1 MAAENH
7 GETVNP
13 MTQLPAPVRRC
24 LVLAPLRRC
33 LAVALLPV
41 LAASAWAMAGW
52 TDRNEYDLVL
62 KIRVEASPQK
72 QLELLNQWKQ
82 KYPQSEMR
90 QVRREL
96 FLAAYQAS
104 GDVVHMFETA
114 REMLGEEPNNFV
126 GVYWSALLLPEIKD
140 NKPETLDVGEKAA
153 RQLQAGLDTY
163 FAPSQKPEGVADA
176 DWQKQKSAAGL
187 LALRAIGWVAW
198 QRGDFAA
205 AESSFTAYLN
215 QEPKSAELASWLGY
229 VLAYQNKAIPAAW
242 QLARASSMHDEG
254 ALPEV
259 WRRQV
264 DELVDRL
271 YTTYH
276 GDSDGLDKLKTASAA
291 SPFPPADFQVESADA
306 IKQRKAEEALTQAD
320 PELAAWL
327 RIFKQLSGP
336 DAEKYFLES
345 MKPSPLPMLRGTVIR
360 CTPAGKPSE
369 VLLGLTSATAEEVVL
384 KVSAPFANSAEP
396 GTQIHFQGTADTFT
410 KDPFRLTVLADR
422 ANVTGWPEAAPP
434 RKRK

>member
-1 MAAENH
+1 
-7 GETVNP
+7 
-13 MTQLPAPVRRC
+13 MTK
-24 LVLAPLRRC
+24 LRALLKRC
-33 LAVALLPV
+33 LALALLPV
-41 LAASAWAMAGW
+41 LAATAWALAGW

-114 REMLGEEPNNFV
+114 REMLGEQPNNFV
-126 GVYWSALLLPEIKD
+126 GVYWSALLIPEIKD
-140 NKPETLDVGEKAA
+140 NKPEILDVGEKAA
-153 RQLQAGLDTY
+153 RQLLAGLDTY
-163 FAPSQKPEGVADA
+163 FAPSQKPEGTADA

-187 LALRAIGWVAW
+187 LALRAIGWVEW
-198 QRGDFAA
+198 QRGDLAA
-205 AESSFTAYLN
+205 AEKSFTAYL
-215 QEPKSAELASWLGY
+215 QQDPQSAEVGSWLGY
-229 VLAYQNKAIPAAW
+229 VLAYRNQPIPAAW
-242 QLARASSMHDEG
+242 QLARASSMHGEG

-264 DELVDRL
+264 DELAERL
-271 YTTYH
+271 YITYH

-291 SPFPPADFQVESADA
+291 SQFPPADFQVDSAEA
-306 IKQRKAEEALTQAD
+306 IKQRKAEEALNLAD

-336 DAEKYFLES
+336 DGEKYFLETL
-345 MKPSPLPMLRGTVIR
+345 KPSPLPKLRGTVIR
-360 CTPAGKPSE
+360 CTPAKQPDEIS
-369 VLLGLTSATAEEVVL
+369 LGLSSALAEEVVL
-384 KVSAPFANSAEP
+384 KMSVPFPHPAEP
-396 GTQIHFQGTADTFT
+396 GTQLHFQGIADTFS
-410 KDPFRLTVLADR
+410 KEPFRLTVLADPE
-422 ANVTGWPEAAPP
+422 NVVGWPESAPP
-434 RKRK
+434 RRNK